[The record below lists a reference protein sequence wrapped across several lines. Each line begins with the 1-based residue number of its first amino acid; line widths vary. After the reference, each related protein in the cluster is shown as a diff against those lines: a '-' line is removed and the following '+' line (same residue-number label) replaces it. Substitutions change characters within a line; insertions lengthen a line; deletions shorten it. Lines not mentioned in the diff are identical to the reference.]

1 MAKLN
6 KKEWTLLNTH
16 NIINILFNE
25 LDLSDKEVRAIFN
38 KILISRKFKKEKKF
52 F

>member
-1 MAKLN
+1 MRKLN

-16 NIINILFNE
+16 NIINILLKE
-25 LDLSDKEVRAIFN
+25 LDLSDKEVKAIFN
-38 KILISRKFKKEKKF
+38 KVLISRKLKKEGKF